1 MSSILEA
8 LKKLEDE
15 KAAKISGAGEIAG
28 KVVKPKRRE
37 KPRQKWF
44 YPAVM
49 AMVAALSVLATYLI
63 MGGSSRHKE
72 VVENSPLQVNQVPPN
87 PAAEPVTPR
96 HPATVPQVRSTTPGK
111 PITQNTPL
119 PLPAGPKPAA
129 GISKPEQQPLTATQ
143 VNSGPEVK
151 TDSKPHFPQLK
162 ITGIGWQKD
171 SANRL
176 AIVNGRPVSEGSTID
191 GAKVVEIFPD
201 RVRFSFENQ
210 TIDITVGKSA
220 GEPP

>member
-15 KAAKISGAGEIAG
+15 KAAKKSGAGEIAG

-37 KPRQKWF
+37 KPRPKWF

-49 AMVAALSVLATYLI
+49 AMVAALSVLATYLF
-63 MGGSSRHKE
+63 MGGSSQHKE
-72 VVENSPLQVNQVPPN
+72 VVKNSPVQGNQIPPI

-96 HPATVPQVRSTTPGK
+96 SPAIVPQERSIPPRK
-111 PITQNTPL
+111 PVTQNDPK
-119 PLPAGPKPAA
+119 PLPATPKPAA
-129 GISKPEQQPLTATQ
+129 SIPKPVQQQLPTTQ
-143 VNSGPEVK
+143 ESSGPEAK
-151 TDSKPHFPQLK
+151 TDSKPRFPQLK

-201 RVRFSFENQ
+201 RVRFSFGNQ

-220 GEPP
+220 GETP

>member
-15 KAAKISGAGEIAG
+15 KAAKKSGAGEIAG

-37 KPRQKWF
+37 KQRPKWF

-63 MGGSSRHKE
+63 MAGSSHHKG
-72 VVENSPLQVNQVPPN
+72 VVEHSPARVNQAPPI
-87 PAAEPVTPR
+87 PAAGTVIPR
-96 HPATVPQVRSTTPGK
+96 RPATVPQGRSTPPSET
-111 PITQNTPL
+111 ITQNAPAT
-119 PLPAGPKPAA
+119 LPATPKPAA
-129 GISKPEQQPLTATQ
+129 RIPKPEQQPLPATQ
-143 VNSGPEVK
+143 VNSGPEAK

-220 GEPP
+220 GETP